1 MADQTYCDRLRQD
14 MAFLTRNG
22 RLSEQLVDKIILQ
35 LNRVYP
41 QILTIKE
48 AEKFRNPK
56 APLHSRLSNLIA
68 HLQKKGDKPC
78 QEFYR
83 ALQINAEH
91 LYNNLPSRRLLKTSD
106 STGINPEKE
115 KCVLNDRGPTFFLA
129 CFSVA
134 AGLAFYMYCC
144 NPDSRVLGKAK
155 KVLGFSPII
164 IGRHVRNICMLYMED
179 SSGRQDTVL
188 GEERKGLHPCPAAH
202 RGYTDDTMWFSKT
215 LMTIYSF
222 A

>member
-1 MADQTYCDRLRQD
+1 MTPDQTYCDRLQQD
-14 MAFLTRNG
+14 TFFLTSNN

-41 QILTIKE
+41 QILTNKE
-48 AEKFRNPK
+48 AEKFRSPK
-56 APLHSRLSNLIA
+56 ASLHSRLSNLIA

-83 ALQINAEH
+83 ALQINAEQ
-91 LYNNLPSRRLLKTSD
+91 LYNNLPSRKILS
-106 STGINPEKE
+106 
-115 KCVLNDRGPTFFLA
+115 PTFFLA

-134 AGLAFYMYCC
+134 AGLAFFMYCC
-144 NPDSRVLGKAK
+144 NPDSNILKGAK

-179 SSGRQDTVL
+179 SS
-188 GEERKGLHPCPAAH
+188 RKQ
-202 RGYTDDTMWFSKT
+202 
-215 LMTIYSF
+215 
-222 A
+222 

>member
-1 MADQTYCDRLRQD
+1 MIFTKYQTYCDRLQQD
-14 MAFLTRNG
+14 TAFLTSNG

-68 HLQKKGDKPC
+68 HLKKKGDKPC

-91 LYNNLPSRRLLKTSD
+91 LYNNLPSRKVLKTSD

-115 KCVLNDRGPTFFLA
+115 KYILNDRGPTFFFA
-129 CFSVA
+129 CFSIA
-134 AGLAFYMYCC
+134 AGLAFFMYCC
-144 NPDSRVLGKAK
+144 NPESRILEKAK

-164 IGRHVRNICMLYMED
+164 IGRHVSNICMLYMED
-179 SSGRQDTVL
+179 SSGRQ
-188 GEERKGLHPCPAAH
+188 
-202 RGYTDDTMWFSKT
+202 
-215 LMTIYSF
+215 
-222 A
+222 

>member
-1 MADQTYCDRLRQD
+1 MIFRKYQTYCDRLQQD
-14 MAFLTRNG
+14 TFFLTSNN

-41 QILTIKE
+41 QILTNKE
-48 AEKFRNPK
+48 AEKFRSPK
-56 APLHSRLSNLIA
+56 ASLHSRLSNLIA

-83 ALQINAEH
+83 ALQINAEQ
-91 LYNNLPSRRLLKTSD
+91 LYNNLPSRKILS
-106 STGINPEKE
+106 
-115 KCVLNDRGPTFFLA
+115 PTFFLA

-134 AGLAFYMYCC
+134 AGLAFFMYCC
-144 NPDSRVLGKAK
+144 NPDSNILKGAK

-179 SSGRQDTVL
+179 SS
-188 GEERKGLHPCPAAH
+188 RKQ
-202 RGYTDDTMWFSKT
+202 
-215 LMTIYSF
+215 
-222 A
+222 